1 MTPRNPMKTHL
12 LSLAALAAALAPL
25 AAQDKAVS
33 FETHV
38 LPILDKNCVECHR
51 TEYVD
56 ENGKKVRPK
65 GGLVLDTKAGIMA
78 GRKKKPVIVAGKPEQ
93 SELYEVV
100 TLPDED
106 EDRMPP
112 KDKKA
117 ALSAAD
123 KEVLKNWIAG
133 ASDVEKMFG
142 TWEGK
147 PSGGAKKAEEKKTE
161 EGTKETPRKG
171 EVPARGK
178 PTGETPARGEKPTGQ
193 KPEGGT
199 PAADP
204 AGGRGRGE

>member
-1 MTPRNPMKTHL
+1 MNHRVLSAAVLATAL
-12 LSLAALAAALAPL
+12 SSLSLS
-25 AAQDKAVS
+25 AQDKAVS

-38 LPILDKNCVECHR
+38 LPILEKNCVECHR

-65 GGLVLDTKAGIMA
+65 AGLVLDTKAGIMA
-78 GRKKKPVIVAGKPEQ
+78 GRKKKPVIVAGKPES

-100 TLPDED
+100 TLADDD

-123 KEVLKNWIAG
+123 KETLKNWIAG
-133 ASDVEKMFG
+133 ATDVEKMFG

-147 PSGGAKKAEEKKTE
+147 PSGGAKKTE
-161 EGTKETPRKG
+161 G
-171 EVPARGK
+171 
-178 PTGETPARGEKPTGQ
+178 
-193 KPEGGT
+193 
-199 PAADP
+199 
-204 AGGRGRGE
+204 

>member
-1 MTPRNPMKTHL
+1 MNHRVLSAAVLATAL
-12 LSLAALAAALAPL
+12 SSLSLS
-25 AAQDKAVS
+25 AQDKAVS

-38 LPILDKNCVECHR
+38 LPILEKNCVECHR

-65 GGLVLDTKAGIMA
+65 AGLVLDTKAGIMA
-78 GRKKKPVIVAGKPEQ
+78 GRKKKPVIVAGKPES

-100 TLPDED
+100 TLADDD

-123 KEVLKNWIAG
+123 KETLKNWIAG
-133 ASDVEKMFG
+133 ATDVEKMFG

-147 PSGGAKKAEEKKTE
+147 PSGGAKKTEEKKE
-161 EGTKETPRKG
+161 AAEGKKDGAEAK
-171 EVPARGK
+171 GK
-178 PTGETPARGEKPTGQ
+178 PAEGERPTREKPAGG
-193 KPEGGT
+193 KPSGDKPAGT
-199 PAADP
+199 PP
-204 AGGRGRGE
+204 AGGRGE

>member
-1 MTPRNPMKTHL
+1 MNPRTL
-12 LSLAALAAALAPL
+12 SAAVLATAIASLSLS
-25 AAQDKAVS
+25 AQDKAVA

-38 LPILDKNCVECHR
+38 LPILEKNCVECHR

-78 GRKKKPVIVAGKPEQ
+78 GRKKKPVIVAGKPES

-100 TLPDED
+100 TLADDD

-123 KEVLKNWIAG
+123 KETLKNWIAG
-133 ASDVEKMFG
+133 ATDVEKMFG

-147 PSGGAKKAEEKKTE
+147 PSGGAKKAEEKKDAAE
-161 EGTKETPRKG
+161 AKKGGAEGERPTREK
-171 EVPARGK
+171 PA
-178 PTGETPARGEKPTGQ
+178 GEKPAGG
-193 KPEGGT
+193 KPSGDKPAGT
-199 PAADP
+199 PP
-204 AGGRGRGE
+204 AGGRGE